1 MREFRLSTMRD
12 NDRARRDAE
21 TDDER
26 QHRLN
31 RMREREDQK
40 GLRDGESDS
49 RD

>member
-1 MREFRLSTMRD
+1 MRD

-31 RMREREDQK
+31 RMRESTS
-40 GLRDGESDS
+40 RDSETERATAEIESDE
-49 RD
+49 R